1 MLSNTDR
8 GKVKILNNTSMT
20 SQLSGIL
27 NEDSMHGVSFFFSSI
42 SEFSQRCSNYVYV
55 KYNKE
60 KDNHTHNLVSDL
72 LIIA

>member
-8 GKVKILNNTSMT
+8 GKVKILNNTKDRCI
-20 SQLSGIL
+20 IL
-27 NEDSMHGVSFFFSSI
+27 ESLMRILCMVFPFFSSI